1 LKKIGSETVLQR
13 TVERIKKASLIDSI
27 IVATSTTES
36 DRAIIDHCE
45 NLGVKTFV
53 GPLEDV
59 GERLVQAACEES
71 SEAFVRISGDSPFID
86 YRIVNEAVKLFSEHE
101 VDLVTNILQRT
112 FPKGQSVEVIRTSS
126 LKFLCSKARTPEQ
139 KEHVTPYFYENF
151 SSFRILSF
159 TSGQDS
165 GNSRQCIDDDRDF
178 RIANRVAERD
188 DLSHANWKDIDR
200 IWTMES
206 NALNGI

>member
-1 LKKIGSETVLQR
+1 M
-13 TVERIKKASLIDSI
+13 
-27 IVATSTTES
+27 ATSCLES

-59 GERLVQAACEES
+59 GGRLAQAASEES

-86 YRIVNEAVKLFSEHE
+86 FRIVNDTVKLFSEHE
-101 VDLVTNILQRT
+101 VDLATNILQRT
-112 FPKGQSVEVIRTSS
+112 FPKGQSVEVIRTSTLES
-126 LKFLCSKARTPEQ
+126 LCSKKRTPDQ

-165 GNSRQCIDDDRDF
+165 GNSRQCIDDEEDF
-178 RIANRVAERD
+178 QIANRVTERE
-188 DLSHANWKDIDR
+188 DLSRANWKDIDR
-200 IWTMES
+200 IWTLES
-206 NALNGI
+206 NAFNGI

>member
-1 LKKIGSETVLQR
+1 M
-13 TVERIKKASLIDSI
+13 
-27 IVATSTTES
+27 ATSTTES
-36 DRAIIDHCE
+36 DRAIVDHCE

-71 SEAFVRISGDSPFID
+71 SAAFVRISGDSPFID
-86 YRIVNEAVKLFSEHE
+86 FRIVNEAVKLFSEHE

-126 LKFLCSKARTPEQ
+126 LKSLCSKARTPEQ

-178 RIANRVAERD
+178 RIANRVTERE
-188 DLSHANWKDIDR
+188 DLSRANWKDIDR
-200 IWTMES
+200 IWALES
-206 NALNGI
+206 NAFNGI